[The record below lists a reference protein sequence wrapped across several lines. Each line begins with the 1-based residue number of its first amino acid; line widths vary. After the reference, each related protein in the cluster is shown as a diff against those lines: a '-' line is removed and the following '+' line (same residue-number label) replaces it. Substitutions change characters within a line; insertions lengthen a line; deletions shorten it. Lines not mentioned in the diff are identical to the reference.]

1 MLILASSLASDHLL
15 FLRLY
20 MYFSFSRCVCH
31 HSLRKKKTSKIL
43 FQRLNIENTGTKID
57 VFIIWKYVSLDTFS
71 TDIFIC
77 KRKWG
82 V

>member
-20 MYFSFSRCVCH
+20 MYFSFSRCVYCH
-31 HSLRKKKTSKIL
+31 RLRKKKTSKIL

-71 TDIFIC
+71 TDSFIY